1 MGDLRFYKNICSPNF
16 PRAIFHVLQ
25 EKFVIKTI
33 ISGMAS
39 FTLISSWL
47 LLNIILS
54 DSSAKPLT
62 GRSGDPGDTC
72 HSDLECASWLYC
84 DARTNQCSQYDNF
97 HLCDKQMNCPPGFSC
112 DPIYPLWLG
121 ESYCMPLY

>member
-1 MGDLRFYKNICSPNF
+1 MGICSLNF
-16 PRAIFHVLQ
+16 PRAIFHVLKD
-25 EKFVIKTI
+25 KFVNKSK

-54 DSSAKPLT
+54 ASLAKPLT
-62 GRSGDPGDTC
+62 GRSNGPGSTC
-72 HSDLECASWLYC
+72 HHDLECASWLYC
-84 DARTNQCSQYDNF
+84 DARTNQCTDYDNF
-97 HLCDKQMNCPPGFSC
+97 HLCETDIDCPPGFSC

-121 ESYCMPLY
+121 ELYCIP